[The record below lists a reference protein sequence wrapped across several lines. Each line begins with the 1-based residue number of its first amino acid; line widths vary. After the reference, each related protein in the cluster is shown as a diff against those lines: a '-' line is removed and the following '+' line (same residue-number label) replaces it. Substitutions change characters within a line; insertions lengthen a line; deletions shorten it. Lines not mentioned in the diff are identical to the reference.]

1 LASEGSALGVGRDR
15 LSNMSTSCNGVTSI
29 VVALVTELA
38 ESTNI
43 GGGDGTSGRIARISS
58 TFSVGR
64 DRVGNMRATSL
75 GVTSISVTLVS
86 LLAESTDIS

>member
-15 LSNMSTSCNGVTSI
+15 LSNMSTSCNGVASI

-38 ESTNI
+38 ESANI

-64 DRVGNMRATSL
+64 DRVGNMRATGL